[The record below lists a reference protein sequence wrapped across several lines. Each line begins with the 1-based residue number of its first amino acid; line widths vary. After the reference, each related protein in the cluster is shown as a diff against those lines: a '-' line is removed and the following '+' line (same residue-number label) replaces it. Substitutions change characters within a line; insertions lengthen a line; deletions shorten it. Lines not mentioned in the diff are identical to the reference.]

1 MMTHQLEVS
10 ILAAPLGAIDR
21 RALSQ
26 AWYSALR
33 FAPQAPP
40 MQSQSSFDRGRIQA
54 YGGALRG
61 VSPEPSRAPNPGAF
75 RPHAIKLKRAAN
87 ACGRESA
94 AGARNNACRAR
105 LAERIER
112 AFGSPATNLKRAT
125 FSLGAGNAR
134 VHVVMQTVGAQT
146 TLLAICRPE
155 LRDVVARALAQAR
168 AALAARGVGVE
179 FCAIGAVECL

>member
-33 FAPQAPP
+33 LAPQAPQVQKRSP
-40 MQSQSSFDRGRIQA
+40 FDRELMPAHGGLRNVTPQA
-54 YGGALRG
+54 
-61 VSPEPSRAPNPGAF
+61 SRAAHSGTL
-75 RPHAIKLKRAAN
+75 RSQTIGSKRAAN

-94 AGARNNACRAR
+94 AGARINASRVR

-125 FSLGAGNAR
+125 FSLGPGNAR
-134 VHVVMQTVGAQT
+134 VHVVMQTAGART

-168 AALAARGVGVE
+168 AALAARGVGIE
-179 FCAIGAVECL
+179 FCAIGAARCL

>member
-33 FAPQAPP
+33 CAPQTQMPKQA
-40 MQSQSSFDRGRIQA
+40 SFDRVRQPYGRA
-54 YGGALRG
+54 PRSVAPL
-61 VSPEPSRAPNPGAF
+61 SSRAGKSGTF
-75 RPHAIKLKRAAN
+75 RAQATRSERSVNVCARA
-87 ACGRESA
+87 SA
-94 AGARNNACRAR
+94 VSARTNVSRGR

-112 AFGSPATNLKRAT
+112 AFGSPGVSPKRAT
-125 FSLGAGNAR
+125 FSLGPGNSR
-134 VHVVMQTVGAQT
+134 VHVVMQTAGART

-155 LRDVVARALAQAR
+155 LREVVARALGQAR
-168 AALAARGVGVE
+168 AALAARGVGIQ
-179 FCAIGAVECL
+179 FCAIGAVECF

>member
-33 FAPQAPP
+33 FAPQPQMRNQPPVDRERQPNVCAPRNAAP
-40 MQSQSSFDRGRIQA
+40 QPSSA
-54 YGGALRG
+54 TALRTF
-61 VSPEPSRAPNPGAF
+61 RAQTT
-75 RPHAIKLKRAAN
+75 RSKRSAN
-87 ACGRESA
+87 ACGRASA
-94 AGARNNACRAR
+94 VSVRANVSRGR

-112 AFGSPATNLKRAT
+112 AFGSPGTSPKRAT
-125 FSLGAGNAR
+125 FSLGPGNSR
-134 VHVVMQTVGAQT
+134 VHVVMQTAGART

-168 AALAARGVGVE
+168 AALAARGVGIQ
-179 FCAIGAVECL
+179 FCAIGAVECF

>member
-33 FAPQAPP
+33 LAPQAPQTQKRSP
-40 MQSQSSFDRGRIQA
+40 FDRERMPAHGGGLRNVTPQA
-54 YGGALRG
+54 
-61 VSPEPSRAPNPGAF
+61 SRSAHSGTL
-75 RPHAIKLKRAAN
+75 HSQTIGSKRAGN

-94 AGARNNACRAR
+94 AGACINASRVR

-125 FSLGAGNAR
+125 FSLGPGNAR
-134 VHVVMQTVGAQT
+134 VHVVMQTAGART

-168 AALAARGVGVE
+168 AALAARGVGIE
-179 FCAIGAVECL
+179 FCAIGAARCL

>member
-33 FAPQAPP
+33 FAPQSPQLQHQP
-40 MQSQSSFDRGRIQA
+40 SFDRGGMQA
-54 YGGALRG
+54 YRGALRS
-61 VSPEPSRAPNPGAF
+61 VAPQSSRATSPGML
-75 RPHAIKLKRAAN
+75 RSQAIKSKRAAN
-87 ACGRESA
+87 ACGRDGA
-94 AGARNNACRAR
+94 AGARNGASRAR

-112 AFGSPATNLKRAT
+112 TFGSPATNLKRAT
-125 FSLGAGNAR
+125 FSLGPGSAR
-134 VHVVMQTVGAQT
+134 VHVVMQTAGART

-155 LRDVVARALAQAR
+155 LRQVVARALAQAR
-168 AALAARGVGVE
+168 AALAARGIGVE
-179 FCAIGAVECL
+179 FCAIGSVECL